1 MPLCAKIPVIE
12 TERIRIRPMQ
22 IADATMMYVYMSD
35 PEVSK
40 YLTWFPHA
48 HLDDTVRYAAMATFS
63 ARNGGIAEW
72 VFEYKENSLVI
83 GNGGFTAYDVVH
95 KSAEV
100 FFILS
105 REYWNKGLMTEI
117 LRALLGFAFNQGLN
131 RIEAQCLAE
140 NKTSQALLI
149 KLGFTKEGVL
159 RQKMFIK
166 RKYRDIIVFGL
177 LKKEHELLKEE
188 DYETDH

>member
-1 MPLCAKIPVIE
+1 
-12 TERIRIRPMQ
+12 
-22 IADATMMYVYMSD
+22 
-35 PEVSK
+35 
-40 YLTWFPHA
+40 
-48 HLDDTVRYAAMATFS
+48 
-63 ARNGGIAEW
+63 
-72 VFEYKENSLVI
+72 
-83 GNGGFTAYDVVH
+83 
-95 KSAEV
+95 
-100 FFILS
+100 
-105 REYWNKGLMTEI
+105 MTEI

-177 LKKEHELLKEE
+177 LKKEHEVLKEE